1 MSDFLKNLFDLQG
14 ENRWVVAQT
23 TSKERIEKL
32 LKLRKAIVKRQQ
44 EFYDAVW
51 ADFHK
56 PKTEAWL
63 SEVYPT
69 LQEIDYAI
77 NHLPDWM
84 DDKDGSWSFL
94 FPSNHSRSHF
104 EPKGRVL
111 IMAPWNYPF
120 LLFISPIVAAIAA
133 GNVVIAKPSHK
144 TPQVAAFLE
153 SLVAEVFPQNEVAVV
168 LGAGAELGDQLLTLP
183 FDHVFFTG
191 SPKVGAHVAEC
202 AAKIH
207 AGVTLELG
215 GKSPVIVLDDVK
227 IKDAAKKIAW
237 GKCLNAGQ
245 TCIAPDYLLC
255 PSKLVQ
261 PLAEAIVQEICK
273 MYGATEEARRSC
285 ENFVHIVESRAVER
299 HQALINDALSKGATA
314 VIGGTFTEAD
324 TENRYTPATV
334 LTGVTPDMKIMES
347 EIFGPILPIVAY
359 DSLDEAIQF
368 VQARPKPLALYIFG
382 KSENRINEVI
392 PRTTS
397 GSTCVNHCIL
407 QIENLSVPFGGVGM
421 SGTGNYHGFYG
432 FKTFSHERNIM
443 EQGAFD
449 AMNYLYPPYH
459 QKGDKGLRAKIQ
471 RFLRAMLNQM

>member
-14 ENRWVVAQT
+14 ENRWAVAR
-23 TSKERIEKL
+23 TSARERIEKL

-63 SEVYPT
+63 CEVYPT
-69 LQEIDYAI
+69 LQEIDYAV

-94 FPSNHSRSHF
+94 FPLNHSRSHF

-133 GNVVIAKPSHK
+133 GNVVIAKPSYK

-153 SLVAEVFPQNEVAVV
+153 SLIKEVFPQNEVAVV
-168 LGAGAELGDQLLTLP
+168 LGAGAELGDQLLALP

-207 AGVTLELG
+207 AGITLELG
-215 GKSPVIVLDDVK
+215 GKSPVIVLDDVQ

-245 TCIAPDYLLC
+245 TCIAPDYFLC

-261 PLAEAIVQEICK
+261 PLAEAIAQEIRK
-273 MYGATEEARRSC
+273 MYGATEEARSNC
-285 ENFVHIVESRAVER
+285 ENFVHIVETRAVER
-299 HQALINDALSKGATA
+299 HQALINDAIAKGATA
-314 VIGGTFTEAD
+314 VIGGTFAETD
-324 TENRYTPATV
+324 TQNRYTPATV
-334 LTGVTPDMKIMES
+334 LTGVTPDMEIMKS
-347 EIFGPILPIVAY
+347 EIFGPILPIIAY

-392 PRTTS
+392 ARTTS

-449 AMNYLYPPYH
+449 AMNFLYPPYH
-459 QKGDKGLRAKIQ
+459 KGNEKSLRARIQNLVKKI
-471 RFLRAMLNQM
+471 L

>member
-1 MSDFLKNLFDLQG
+1 MSDFLNNLFELQG
-14 ENRWVVAQT
+14 KNRWAIAR
-23 TSKERIEKL
+23 TSVRKRIEKL
-32 LKLRKAIVKRQQ
+32 QRLRKAIVKRQQ

-51 ADFHK
+51 KDFHK
-56 PKTEAWL
+56 PQTEAWL
-63 SEVYPT
+63 TEVFPV
-69 LQEIDYAI
+69 LQEIDHTV

-84 DDKDGSWSFL
+84 EDKDGSWSFL
-94 FPSNHSRSHF
+94 FPLNRSRSHF

-120 LLFISPIVAAIAA
+120 LLFVSPIVAAIAA

-144 TPQVAAFLE
+144 TPYVAAFLE
-153 SLVAEVFPQNEVAVV
+153 SLFAEVFPQNEVAVV
-168 LGAGAELGDQLLTLP
+168 LGAGTELGDKLLAHP

-202 AAKIH
+202 AARMH

-215 GKSPVIVLDDVK
+215 GKSPVIILDEVK

-245 TCIAPDYLLC
+245 TCIAPDFVLC

-261 PLAEAIVQEICK
+261 PLADAIADNIKK
-273 MYGATEEARRSC
+273 MYGDTEDSRRLSK
-285 ENFVHIVESRAVER
+285 NFVHIVESRTVER
-299 HQALINDALSKGATA
+299 HQVLIKDACTKGATA
-314 VIGGTFTEAD
+314 VIGAQFTPED
-324 TENRYTPATV
+324 IENRYTPATV

-359 DSLDEAIQF
+359 DSLDEAITF
-368 VQARPKPLALYIFG
+368 VQNRPKPLAIYIFG
-382 KSENRINEVI
+382 KSEAKINEVI
-392 PRTTS
+392 ARTTS

-449 AMNYLYPPYH
+449 AVNYLYPPYH
-459 QKGDKGLRAKIQ
+459 QKGDKGFRAKIQ
-471 RFLRAMLNQM
+471 RFFKAMLKQA